1 MMYLCAWTI
10 NHGENIFTDHYELL
24 NNIDAVEKWKIEIY
38 QAAHCWSV
46 SKVLEASEPHWIEG
60 ELA

>member
-24 NNIDAVEKWKIEIY
+24 NNIEAMNKWKKGIH
-38 QAAHCWSV
+38 QVAHCWSV
-46 SKVLEASEPHWIEG
+46 SKILDASEPHWVEG
-60 ELA
+60 EL